1 MIIYRLPNAV
11 AEYVSSWGN
20 QLIRA
25 IELNF
30 SNVKS
35 EFDTTYRYTPN
46 GYYGSFYDT
55 TTQTAAAINTAY
67 PVTYNT
73 TVVTNGITISSGS
86 HINIVHSGIYNIQFS
101 AQVDS
106 TSSPIS
112 LIWFWLRKNGVDVPN
127 SAGQLHVQGSSAD
140 TIASWNYVDQ
150 YSAGDYLQLMW
161 ATSNTGTRLLYKAAS
176 SPVPGIPSVILT
188 VVQEAR
194 V

>member
-1 MIIYRLPNAV
+1 MILYRLPNAV

-35 EFDTTYRYTPN
+35 EFDTTYRYTSN

-67 PVTYNT
+67 PVTFNT
-73 TVVTNGITISSGS
+73 TVINNGVLIESSS
-86 HINIVHSGIYNIQFS
+86 HIKFAYDGIYNIQFS

-106 TSSPIS
+106 TASPIS
-112 LIWFWLRKNGVDVPN
+112 LIWFWIRKNGVDVPN
-127 SAGQLHVQGSSAD
+127 SAGQIHIQG
-140 TIASWNYVDQ
+140 
-150 YSAGDYLQLMW
+150 AGDYVQLMW
-161 ATSNTGTRLLYKAAS
+161 ATDKTTTRLLYKAAS
-176 SPVPGIPSVILT
+176 SPVPAIPSVILT